1 MHWKTSIRFQNIFNI
16 GKVEKFKNRTSIALM
31 LLPIHLFPTSLNPG
45 GQLEQLYPRPNLTS
59 SSGERSVQFLLSG
72 HGFCEQASVLIS
84 HLSPI
89 LKSINQEN
97 SYLKR
102 YVGFFKY
109 ILAFSSHLLCSVV
122 IFQTK

>member
-72 HGFCEQASVLIS
+72 QGFCEQPSVLIS

-97 SYLKR
+97 SYLNH
-102 YVGFFKY
+102 YFGFFKY
-109 ILAFSSHLLCSVV
+109 ILAFSTHLLCSVV